1 MTTTIDRFYESTDI
15 VFVFVVYIIYLVIT
29 DEVSFISPESEGG
42 RQSESFKHLNIWF
55 PTSKV
60 DKIMDW

>member
-1 MTTTIDRFYESTDI
+1 MTTAIDRIYESTNI

-42 RQSESFKHLNIWF
+42 EAVREF
-55 PTSKV
+55 
-60 DKIMDW
+60 